1 MQLQEVFSSY
11 KKERLES
18 DKALTEQNDK
28 LLQQLSDLRSQNA
41 KMETQLEFTSKRSVL
56 SSKQDHL
63 LYYTFELLWN
73 LLNRI
78 LSKKSL
84 CVPEGRTKPFCD
96 SGSFQ
101 YTKKK
106 CQIISNI
113 ESKTE

>member
-63 LYYTFELLWN
+63 LYYTFWITVEPLKSDTIQKILVCTLRENKTILWFWF
-73 LLNRI
+73 I
-78 LSKKSL
+78 
-84 CVPEGRTKPFCD
+84 PI
-96 SGSFQ
+96 
-101 YTKKK
+101 YKKK
-106 CQIISNI
+106 MSDYFKYWI
-113 ESKTE
+113 